1 MTTGDTTKLF
11 EDLETLKKEND
22 TLKKDY
28 AILKEENE
36 SLKQSNEILLNDNLI
51 LSQKVNRLTN
61 EQSHFENHLT
71 FLQLENEIN
80 KKEYKKLFE
89 AFSALQS
96 ENTALKTKIDGLIK
110 ENAGLKTQIYM
121 SNKQIEELKSSVSD
135 LLVNEEA
142 KEKEMKKLHY
152 KIDALTAGNHS
163 YRKNLYDKNKQ
174 KTEGK
179 KQLIAY
185 ARSSS
190 MANYYLGNILLPQL
204 KSKFKTEQTAKLF
217 KWNRFKHEFNKHPKF
232 VEFAK
237 TNHQVDLEEIRKL
250 KDERNDIIHDG
261 QDEASINDIV
271 ALVQQYKGSL
281 PNHLNVINKMLDEVK
296 IDINNVCAV

>member
-61 EQSHFENHLT
+61 EQSHFENYLT

-80 KKEYKKLFE
+80 KKE
-89 AFSALQS
+89 
-96 ENTALKTKIDGLIK
+96 
-110 ENAGLKTQIYM
+110 ENARLTTQIYM

-135 LLVNEEA
+135 LLVKEEA
-142 KEKEMKKLHY
+142 KGKEMKKLHC
-152 KIDALTAGNHS
+152 KFDALTAANHS

-174 KTEGK
+174 KTEGE

-217 KWNRFKHEFNKHPKF
+217 KWNRFKHEFNKHPAF

-250 KDERNDIIHDG
+250 KDERNDIIHDSE
-261 QDEASINDIV
+261 DEASINDIV

-281 PNHLNVINKMLDEVK
+281 PKHLNVIDKMLDEVK
-296 IDINNVCAV
+296 IDINNVCAVGN